1 MSLLKKTQSRR
12 FITLI
17 DTFYDN
23 NVRVLFSAEVPLKE
37 LFLTNKIE
45 DLSIDD
51 ENRKLMDDLGIQL
64 GTVSF
69 NSFYFLLSF
78 QFSLFLGTF
87 KCEHI

>member
-23 NVRVLFSAEVPLKE
+23 NVRVLFSAEVPLKQ
-37 LFLTNKIE
+37 LFLTNKIY
-45 DLSIDD
+45 DLSIID
-51 ENRKLMDDLGIQL
+51 ENRKLMDDLDIKL

-69 NSFYFLLSF
+69 NWFYCLLSF
-78 QFSLFLGTF
+78 ELSLFLGTF
-87 KCEHI
+87 KCEYI